1 MSYEFYTDDD
11 LKEYYSSVNPQEKRK
26 ITLELRRRK
35 MIVTSGNEI
44 VGIHCANCKHFI
56 TEPSNIFFI
65 SYICPLCKFEGYAN
79 VKSIKLRSVNKMT
92 TIKTKEDALKYIK
105 ECMRESKSCEEEIK
119 SATERKSDY
128 EDEVER
134 FRNQFNI
141 TDSEYL
147 ELQEELKNE

>member
-1 MSYEFYTDDD
+1 
-11 LKEYYSSVNPQEKRK
+11 
-26 ITLELRRRK
+26 
-35 MIVTSGNEI
+35 
-44 VGIHCANCKHFI
+44 
-56 TEPSNIFFI
+56 
-65 SYICPLCKFEGYAN
+65 
-79 VKSIKLRSVNKMT
+79 MT